1 MEEWATTGQ
10 EPDIFSD
17 IASESTI
24 EDVNSRPAMDEDSD
38 VPSGDDFDDDFDDD
52 RTVAMQLSLDNE
64 QQSRSSAVGT
74 LDAAPEPQHYRSAF
88 LASTHAS
95 KVTASM
101 PASGLQSTHHTSA
114 FSNPPPASTTPSSAP
129 SYQASASAPAFTFT
143 AANGQPRT
151 LSAMTQD
158 VRPSPTAATPAR
170 SSSLITL
177 KRSTLAKG
185 EDTANSD
192 VHEEYVKQ
200 KRQKTNPTMRVGA
213 LPMSSQI
220 QYTVMQRQALRRQ
233 QDAVTKNI
241 LTAQLEHKAAELHQS
256 QMHLQQVSND
266 NHRLLVEGRSRI
278 SELSSSEQA
287 LRSENAALRG
297 QAVNNLLTQ
306 EVLHQGEAKLKDMQ
320 QSQERLRAENAALRS
335 DMLVLTE
342 TMLKQAATFKV
353 STFVFDP

>member
-1 MEEWATTGQ
+1 
-10 EPDIFSD
+10 
-17 IASESTI
+17 
-24 EDVNSRPAMDEDSD
+24 
-38 VPSGDDFDDDFDDD
+38 
-52 RTVAMQLSLDNE
+52 
-64 QQSRSSAVGT
+64 
-74 LDAAPEPQHYRSAF
+74 
-88 LASTHAS
+88 
-95 KVTASM
+95 
-101 PASGLQSTHHTSA
+101 
-114 FSNPPPASTTPSSAP
+114 
-129 SYQASASAPAFTFT
+129 
-143 AANGQPRT
+143 
-151 LSAMTQD
+151 MTQD

-241 LTAQLEHKAAELHQS
+241 LTAQLEHKVAELHQS

-335 DMLVLTE
+335 DMLVLAE